1 MAERSRSHITWYS
14 NLSLLP
20 YTDFDS
26 NLCAVKMINSN
37 KSENQNLPRLGFAL
51 IGAIATF
58 TMSLS
63 AIGVLGTLQSV
74 QAFETATVTAKQ
86 KQSETKVVKIAGTY
100 KTVFTPEFL
109 VDAKKQGL
117 ASISGQWTIK
127 PNGAYEA
134 FVNANFTSGKVQTI
148 KTTGKVSIR
157 NGKMFS
163 QVETVDGKKPK
174 QVPPTQSYTL
184 LADGKT
190 LQADGQ
196 PVKLVKQ

>member
-74 QAFETATVTAKQ
+74 QAFKTATVTAKQ

-109 VDAKKQGL
+109 VAAKKQGL

-134 FVNANFTSGKVQTI
+134 FVKANFTSGKVQTI

-196 PVKLVKQ
+196 PVKLVRQ